1 MKKQI
6 TIKSLRIYSWIFILL
21 VMAISAWFMVE
32 LAGNARMETDL
43 DKYMPQDH
51 PAFVYSDQ
59 AEAWFNIKDGI
70 LIAIE
75 NPEGIYN
82 TGTLDKIREIT
93 KALQQ
98 MPAIQS
104 EDVTSLY
111 TADNILGTED
121 GLDVKSFYKR
131 SPISNEDLEDLRQQV
146 RSNEMVQ
153 GRIISED
160 ETVALIVASIADSVF
175 TMTFYNEILA
185 FAESYEGPENLYIA
199 GVPIVEG
206 TMAYLGPKDMKTMVP
221 IVLLVII
228 IVLYAVLRSF
238 RHTLATLGVVI
249 LSTVWAFGLMAV
261 LGVSIYAV
269 TIMIPVMLIAIGVAD
284 GIHLYSHLQ
293 LFLDEHPDAGTK
305 DALWDMIKNMWK
317 PVIMTSVTTAVG
329 FISLLTSEVYPI
341 KYFGLFAAFGVMMAM
356 VFSLLFIPAFGFV
369 FGISRKRPTQRNGT
383 KTTTFLERLT
393 QRFALGTLRYKVVV
407 IGITVFFLFF
417 SVIGIQRVWINS
429 SFLANFEMDSDI
441 VLTDAFVN
449 KHFGGTSS
457 INVVLESEEVNAMI
471 RPEVEK
477 MIVLMQN
484 EIESLPLVGNSF
496 SISDYIR
503 RMNKVM
509 HADDPAFD
517 VIPDEQDL
525 IAQYLLLYEMSGDPE
540 NLWKVVDYDYRKAN
554 VTVQLKSDNSKDLKQ
569 TIEILEKYRQP
580 FTDLGV
586 EMNFAGSGYKALVF
600 TDLILQGQIK
610 SLLMSIVI
618 IILLLALM
626 FRKLSLGLIG
636 SIPVVI
642 TAAISFGLM
651 GLLNIPLSTTTA
663 LVSSIAIGI
672 GIDYAVH
679 FIERYKIYAKQT
691 GDKQQ
696 TIAETMHHSGRAIAF
711 NAFVVIM
718 GFLVLLFSVFPP
730 NRSLGALVSLN
741 MFISFLATVTIMYLV
756 LYKSNIFFVKN
767 KF

>member
-1 MKKQI
+1 MRNQS
-6 TIKSLRIYSWIFILL
+6 TIKRLKVYSWMFI
-21 VMAISAWFMVE
+21 VIVIAISAWFIVE

-51 PAFVYSDQ
+51 PAFIYSDQ
-59 AEAWFNIKDGI
+59 AEEWFNIKDGI
-70 LIAIE
+70 LIAVE
-75 NPEGIYN
+75 YPEGIYN
-82 TGTLDKIREIT
+82 TGTLDKIKEMT
-93 KALQQ
+93 KALQEMQ
-98 MPAIQS
+98 GIQS

-111 TADNILGTED
+111 TADNIVGTED
-121 GLDVKSFYKR
+121 GLDVKAFYKR
-131 SPISNEDLEDLRQQV
+131 SPKDEKGLDALKLQV
-146 RSNEMVQ
+146 RSNDMVYK
-153 GRIISED
+153 RIVSED

-175 TMTFYNEILA
+175 SMEFYNEILA
-185 FAESYEGPENLYIA
+185 FSDRYEGPENVYVA

-221 IVLLVII
+221 IVVLVIV
-228 IVLYAVLRSF
+228 IVLYMVLRSV
-238 RHTLATLGVVI
+238 RHTFATLAVVL
-249 LSTVWAFGLMAV
+249 LSTIWVFGLMAA
-261 LGVSIYAV
+261 LGISIYAV

-284 GIHLYSHLQ
+284 GIHLYSHLH
-293 LFLDEHPDAGTK
+293 LFLQEYPEAGIK
-305 DALWDMIKNMWK
+305 EALWDMIRSIWK
-317 PVIMTSVTTAVG
+317 PVVMTSITTAVG
-329 FISLLTSEVYPI
+329 FISLLTSEVLPI
-341 KYFGLFAAFGVMMAM
+341 KYFGLFTAFGVMMAM
-356 VFSLLFIPAFGFV
+356 VFSLLLIPAFGFA
-369 FGISRKRPTQRNGT
+369 FGISRKQDGAT
-383 KTTTFLERLT
+383 KKMKKKGLMERMSHS
-393 QRFALGTLRYKVVV
+393 FAHGTLRNKVVL
-407 IGITVFFLFF
+407 IGLTILLLLVSVF
-417 SVIGIQRVWINS
+417 GIQKVWINS
-429 SFLANFEMDSDI
+429 SFLENFERDSDI

-457 INVVLESEEVNAMI
+457 INVVLESEAQNTMI
-471 RPEVEK
+471 MPEVQQ
-477 MIVLMQN
+477 LMDQMQHDV
-484 EIESLPLVGNSF
+484 EALPLVGNSF

-509 HADDPAFD
+509 HADDAAYD
-517 VIPDEQDL
+517 NIPEDQDL

-569 TIEILEKYRQP
+569 TIDILEKYRQP
-580 FTDLGV
+580 FSALGV
-586 EMNFAGSGYKALVF
+586 EMNYAGSGYKALVF

-618 IILLLALM
+618 IILLLAIM

-636 SIPVVI
+636 AIPVVI

-651 GLLNIPLSTTTA
+651 GLLNISLSTTTA

-679 FIERYKIYAKQT
+679 FIERYRIYAQQTGNKKQT
-691 GDKQQ
+691 I
-696 TIAETMHHSGRAIAF
+696 TETMHHSGRAIAF

-741 MFISFLATVTIMYLV
+741 MFISFLATVTIMFLV
-756 LYKSNIFFVKN
+756 LYKSNIFFSK
-767 KF
+767 K